1 MKTVFL
7 DAELASRDAVF
18 ERLAT
23 HLEFPGHF
31 TANLDAL
38 WDVLSRDVQ
47 GPFEIIWREHA
58 RAREMLGADF
68 EKFTTLFEQLAEDR
82 RDVSFMLA

>member
-23 HLEFPGHF
+23 HLEFRGHF
-31 TANLDAL
+31 APNLDAL
-38 WDVLSRDVQ
+38 WDVLSRDIE
-47 GPFEIIWREHA
+47 GPFEIVWRGHVHA
-58 RAREMLGADF
+58 RERLGADF
-68 EKFTTLFEQLAEDR
+68 EKFATLFEQLAADR
-82 RDVSFMLA
+82 RDVRFTLA